1 MFALSRRRRRLSDS
15 GPEEKSRN
23 PNPASTFVVVP
34 VVQFPNACPTR
45 LAVYGRSAEYCMG
58 TDTHSGN
65 LATAMLAIVK
75 SCAAKVE
82 KQASS
87 ERDLIETQLCLCSL
101 YGGPCCVPDRS
112 HGEVYSCEIK
122 EWVRVNDEGLVRPAP
137 SAPFKRQVSIDKETG
152 NAVGDALSAAN
163 RWEVVQKGS
172 QENAFVTLGSVG
184 SRLLY
189 EIAVYEFK
197 IGREKPLII
206 AVRSHRG
213 LFSAFSGICQ

>member
-1 MFALSRRRRRLSDS
+1 MAAL
-15 GPEEKSRN
+15 
-23 PNPASTFVVVP
+23 V
-34 VVQFPNACPTR
+34 ACPT
-45 LAVYGRSAEYCMG
+45 G
-58 TDTHSGN
+58 
-65 LATAMLAIVK
+65 AMA
-75 SCAAKVE
+75 
-82 KQASS
+82 
-87 ERDLIETQLCLCSL
+87 
-101 YGGPCCVPDRS
+101 
-112 HGEVYSCEIK
+112 EVYSCEIK

-152 NAVGDALSAAN
+152 YAVGDALSAAN
-163 RWEVVQKGS
+163 RREVVQKGS

-213 LFSAFSGICQ
+213 LFLAFSGICQ